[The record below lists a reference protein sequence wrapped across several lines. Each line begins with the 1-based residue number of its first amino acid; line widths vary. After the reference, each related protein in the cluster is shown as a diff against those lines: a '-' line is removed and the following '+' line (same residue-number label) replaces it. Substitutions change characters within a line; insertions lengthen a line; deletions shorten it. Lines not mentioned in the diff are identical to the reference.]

1 MYEEEGSKVVGMVN
15 KSQIN
20 DLWNRTFY
28 NYIVYQLHVLSQF
41 AQCYRFLKAQYQKRF
56 HLEIVVNKS

>member
-1 MYEEEGSKVVGMVN
+1 MICGTERF
-15 KSQIN
+15 Q
-20 DLWNRTFY
+20 Y

-41 AQCYRFLKAQYQKRF
+41 AQFYRFLKAQYQKRF